1 VDDETWR
8 LPGPAR
14 LITETVREVNR
25 GRHAAVVLPSCLG
38 EDRDF
43 VDSLISALST
53 ALWTSGA
60 DARIV
65 ATDEEESGLLIWLA
79 EALDIVDGTLS
90 TARLLDHE
98 AAAGKTALLDCTSL
112 YAKHRQEVAGTV
124 SRLVAESRPRPAE
137 SRPRLLM
144 VCTRDTLPRLGADHT
159 DVTFEPIWWWGR
171 LSRWDIAARIQPAV
185 ESRSVSGVL
194 RDVRLETLLE
204 VCRWDLRLAVHLA
217 GAWDGDPGTLNSLI
231 EEFIPAW
238 VAESPP
244 STRLP
249 RITGR
254 RPTGDLAD
262 LWDDGAVD
270 LWHDEC
276 VPAVRGAADQVGMVR
291 HAVWAAQARVLLP
304 WIETRR
310 QAVAA
315 DLFRTSGKAAVRSV
329 LGDVPDVLEVGPLSV
344 AVRALSGRNRPAL
357 RDAVHQLWK
366 ARNKLAHLTA
376 LTSDEQR
383 DLVAAFAPLKF
394 DLAPPAVSPRSGAK
408 IRDS

>member
-1 VDDETWR
+1 MDDETWR

-14 LITETVREVNR
+14 LIAEAVREVNR
-25 GRHAAVVLPSCLG
+25 GRHAAVVLPTCLG
-38 EDRDF
+38 DDRDF
-43 VDSLISALST
+43 VDSLTSALST

-65 ATDEEESGLLIWLA
+65 ATEEEEFGPLIWLA
-79 EALDIVDGTLS
+79 QALDIADGPLS
-90 TARLLDHE
+90 IAHLLDHE
-98 AAAGKTALLDCTSL
+98 DAAGKTALLDCTPL
-112 YAKHRQEVAGTV
+112 HAKHRQEVAGTV
-124 SRLVAESRPRPAE
+124 SRLVAESRPRSAE

-144 VCTRDTLPRLGADHT
+144 VCTRDALPRLGADYT
-159 DVTFEPIWWWGR
+159 DVTFESIWWWGR
-171 LSRWDIAARIQPAV
+171 LSRWDVAARILPGV
-185 ESRSVSGVL
+185 ESRSDPGVL

-217 GAWDGDPGTLNSLI
+217 SVWDGDPDTLSPLI
-231 EEFIPAW
+231 EEFVPAP
-238 VAESPP
+238 AGRSSP

-262 LWDDGAVD
+262 RWDDGAVD

-276 VPAVRGAADQVGMVR
+276 VPVVRGAADRADMVR

-310 QAVAA
+310 QAVAS
-315 DLFRTSGKAAVRSV
+315 DLLRFSGKSAVKSV

-357 RDAVHQLWK
+357 RDAVHLLWQ

-383 DLVAAFAPLKF
+383 NLVAAFATLKF
-394 DLAPPAVSPRSGAK
+394 DSG
-408 IRDS
+408 R

>member
-1 VDDETWR
+1 MDDETWR

-14 LITETVREVNR
+14 LIAEAVREANR
-25 GRHAAVVLPSCLG
+25 GRHAAVVLPSYLG
-38 EDRDF
+38 QDRDF
-43 VDSLISALST
+43 VDSLTSALST

-65 ATDEEESGLLIWLA
+65 ATDEEESGPLIWLA
-79 EALDIVDGTLS
+79 QALDIVDGPLS
-90 TARLLDHE
+90 TAYLLDHE
-98 AAAGKTALLDCTSL
+98 DAAGKTALFDCTL
-112 YAKHRQEVAGTV
+112 LHTKHRQEVAGTV
-124 SRLVAESRPRPAE
+124 GRLVAESRPRSAE

-144 VCTRDTLPRLGADHT
+144 VCTRDALPRLGADHT

-171 LSRWDIAARIQPAV
+171 LSRWDVAARIRPAV
-185 ESRSVSGVL
+185 ESRSDPGVL

-217 GAWDGDPGTLNSLI
+217 SAWDGDPGTLSPLI
-231 EEFIPAW
+231 EEFIPAS
-238 VAESPP
+238 AGGPP
-244 STRLP
+244 PFTRLP
-249 RITGR
+249 RFTGR
-254 RPTGDLAD
+254 CPTGDLAD
-262 LWDDGAVD
+262 HWDDGAVD

-276 VPAVRGAADQVGMVR
+276 VPVVRGIADRADTIR

-315 DLFRTSGKAAVRSV
+315 DLFRVSGKAAVRSV
-329 LGDVPDVLEVGPLSV
+329 LGDVPDVLEVGPLFV
-344 AVRALSGRNRPAL
+344 AVRALSGRNRPPL
-357 RDAVHQLWK
+357 RDAVHLLWQ

-383 DLVAAFAPLKF
+383 DLIAAFAPLKL
-394 DLAPPAVSPRSGAK
+394 DGGR
-408 IRDS
+408 